1 MEHNGWMNSLARRLR
16 DYDKTD
22 MVMGRVYSNVF
33 DCGFI
38 DMEQSWVQLLLI
50 FSNKNDSVS
59 KEIKEAIEN
68 NYITYREKQ
77 RLIGVLSKICNSIE
91 YTKIK
96 LTLTLDD
103 LQTKKENLR
112 KLLQE
117 HINMLKKDLDMRL
130 QDAAIDVHRLDSTA
144 RKTSEHLRKRIKK
157 TLPLSLF
164 KSIDFKQ
171 ASDCFTKHKISIKI
185 DKEPYAEGIES
196 ILISMKVIFKQT

>member
-1 MEHNGWMNSLARRLR
+1 MNSLARRLR

-38 DMEQSWVQLLLI
+38 DMEQSWIQLLLI

-103 LQTKKENLR
+103 LQTKK
-112 KLLQE
+112 
-117 HINMLKKDLDMRL
+117 
-130 QDAAIDVHRLDSTA
+130 
-144 RKTSEHLRKRIKK
+144 KT
-157 TLPLSLF
+157 
-164 KSIDFKQ
+164 
-171 ASDCFTKHKISIKI
+171 
-185 DKEPYAEGIES
+185 
-196 ILISMKVIFKQT
+196 